1 MPAILILNYEYP
13 PIGGGAGAISAAHA
27 EHLANLGYKVV
38 VVTASP
44 NGILFQESPIKNL
57 SIVRLASIRKKP
69 FQSGFREKID
79 WMFKAL
85 RYCKRFKPSDFDFCM
100 AHFSIPGGWVAA
112 QLPFRYGVISHG
124 HDIPWFYP
132 QQMFVYHVLTYFSIK
147 RIINKAEVLWVQ
159 SEAMRKN
166 ATTFTT
172 KTPVVVIPNGCDAPP
187 DAHPIP
193 FRGGTLRLLFAGRL
207 VKQKRVDI
215 LIEAVKILNR
225 QNADVHL
232 TIAGDGPLA
241 ADLKKR
247 IRPTEN
253 NIDFI
258 GLVPRENMSALYRN
272 HHVIIAPSEAEGMS
286 ISVLEALFHG
296 LYTITTAVS
305 GNTDLLKNSALGSL
319 SEPSPEA
326 FAEAIMQYMQHPPS
340 SEKREE
346 VYEKLVNIHRWESIV
361 KTYVKSMSL

>member
-27 EHLANLGYKVV
+27 KHLAKLGYKVV
-38 VVTASP
+38 VVTASS
-44 NGILFQESPIKNL
+44 NGIFSHESPTENL

-69 FQSGFREKID
+69 FQSGFLEKID
-79 WMFKAL
+79 WMLKAR
-85 RYCKRFKPSDFDFCM
+85 RYCKRFKAADFDFCM

-132 QQMFVYHVLTYFSIK
+132 QQMFVYHVLTYFFIK

-159 SEAMRKN
+159 SEAMSKN
-166 ATTFTT
+166 ATAFTS
-172 KTPVVVIPNGCDAPP
+172 KTRVVVIPNGCDAMPN
-187 DAHPIP
+187 AHPIP
-193 FRGGTLRLLFAGRL
+193 YSGGTLLLLFAGRL

-247 IRPTEN
+247 TRPTEN

-272 HHVIIAPSEAEGMS
+272 HHVLVAPSEAEGMS

-305 GNTDLLKNSALGSL
+305 GNTDLLANSTLGHL
-319 SEPSPEA
+319 SEPSPQA
-326 FAEAIMQYMQHPPS
+326 FAEAIMQYMQHPPRT
-340 SEKREE
+340 ETREAA
-346 VYEKLVNIHRWESIV
+346 YEKLIATHSWDSIA
-361 KTYVKSMSL
+361 KAYVKSMSL